1 MIVID
6 YHIAASF
13 MEVFTHERIMKC
25 LRAVMLNLILI
36 ASILFV
42 TTPAVNAQTDE
53 IVIDSTVE
61 WVEDLT
67 LDSNLRITS
76 GGHLTI
82 NGITLDIADSVTVLV
97 EDGGNL
103 SVVNSQIVADNPP
116 TGLAGY
122 GYWDEVNRSAVLI
135 PGSDYD
141 GPFDATFTS
150 GAFSSFYGSQAMIEG
165 QDPIDLNGSEFT
177 LSFDGNTD
185 DVWVGLVGYGHQ
197 SVHLATVTMTP
208 DLGSSITYD
217 AIDLQHMNMMALDT
231 DQNTC
236 NFVINGE
243 ASFDEISLLGCEID
257 VNGIMLIDDS
267 DINRVGPI
275 ISNENAYLSIYGHTT
290 FTMSK
295 DDHDVRAHANS
306 ELLWGNYVN
315 GSGGLTDRWELRIAN
330 QYVQFDAKDVL
341 FRILKM
347 GPQEITSSTY
357 SSDENG
363 IGMIAGGE
371 ERVVGIGWAD
381 GTEWNE
387 QALIE
392 IIDYRVSWNMDPD
405 LPNYGVD
412 RMPVTMDQQI
422 IMDSNIPHIE
432 FVSLEYSNSEN
443 EASISAGVGMIATIA
458 NRGDAPAVVFLDCEI
473 TETGLST
480 DVGSF
485 PGGEK
490 IDPNTEVMVQFQ
502 WRHYSEENA
511 GITCEVLTPTQLV
524 EDDAFGGG
532 SASATSLDW
541 YQPDSGGDA
550 SILPVIIAIS
560 LGVVIMGLYI
570 YRSISNKDEEE
581 ELF

>member
-1 MIVID
+1 MLFIVE
-6 YHIAASF
+6 SF
-13 MEVFTHERIMKC
+13 MKHH
-25 LRAVMLNLILI
+25 RAILLNLILI
-36 ASILFV
+36 ASIVFSG
-42 TTPAVNAQTDE
+42 TPAVNAQDNE
-53 IVIDSTVE
+53 IVIDSAVE
-61 WVEDLT
+61 WVEDRSIDSDLT
-67 LDSNLRITS
+67 IVS
-76 GGHLTI
+76 GGHLII
-82 NGITLDIADSVTVLV
+82 NGITLDIADDVTIIV
-97 EDGGNL
+97 EEGGTL
-103 SVVNSQIVADNPP
+103 SVDNSLLNAENPP
-116 TGLAGY
+116 NGLAGY
-122 GYWDEVNRSAVLI
+122 GYWDEENRSAVLI

-141 GPFDATFTS
+141 GPFEATFTS
-150 GAFSSFYGSQAMIEG
+150 GEFSSFYGSQAIIEG
-165 QDPIDLNGSEFT
+165 QEPIDLNGTEFT
-177 LSFDGNTD
+177 LSFDENAD
-185 DVWVGLVGYGHQ
+185 DVWIGLVGYGHQ

-217 AIDLQHMNMMALDT
+217 AIDLQHRNMMALDT

-243 ASFDEISLLGCEID
+243 ASFDATSMLGCEID
-257 VNGIMLIDDS
+257 VSGIMWIIDS
-267 DINRVGPI
+267 DIHRVGPI
-275 ISNENAYLSIYGHTT
+275 ISNENAFLSIDGHTT

-306 ELLWGNYVN
+306 ELLWGDYVN

-422 IMDSNIPHIE
+422 VMDSNTPYIE
-432 FVSLEYSNSEN
+432 FISLEYSNSEN
-443 EASISAGVGMIATIA
+443 EASTSAGVGMIATIA

-473 TETGLST
+473 TETGQST

-485 PGGEK
+485 PGGER
-490 IDPNTEVMVQFQ
+490 IDPNSEVMFQFQ
-502 WRHYSEENA
+502 WRHYSEENV

-532 SASATSLDW
+532 SASANSLDW
-541 YQPDSGGDA
+541 YQPDSGDDT
-550 SILPVIIAIS
+550 SILPVIIAIIS
-560 LGVVIMGLYI
+560 GAAIMGLFI
-570 YRSISNKDEEE
+570 YRSISQKEDED